1 MTTPGP
7 GSSPSVGLGLNDIL
21 NILWRRRLLIL
32 AATVAGALAG
42 VVYGQVVTPLHIAK
56 ATVQPG
62 ITHYDDRAQ
71 PHREWN
77 LKDIAQWYKRGNQ
90 HPHLAVAM
98 GKDPQ
103 SFRPIIRAE
112 FIPRGPQSRGGN
124 TIALSTLDADP
135 DEARLILERS
145 VDVFNAFA
153 GSDTAFSN
161 IHIMRRQIAANI
173 DKQRSRV
180 AQVEGKRA
188 KARLD
193 IAAAQADIAAEEASK
208 RLVEEQIDELE
219 NSVALVQR
227 SILAHEDVIARIR
240 QDAGNL
246 GAKVDEW
253 ERLGE
258 QLTAERDSILSSRR
272 GDDSAALLVFASSL
286 GDIISDVGELRL
298 GLFDQADRQLEW
310 DTSLRELQLEVRD
323 LEKRIQELV
332 FERDITI
339 PRNILTL
346 EQQAAAL
353 QLELDYDIPFEEQE
367 AIQNLRAMR
376 TRLASLTPLELIGE
390 AVASTRPV
398 RPRKQRAILIL
409 TGLAF
414 LSSIFG
420 AFTLEYLSQNWRQIT
435 RGSRDA

>member
-7 GSSPSVGLGLNDIL
+7 GSSPGVGLGLNDIL

-32 AATVAGALAG
+32 AATAVGALAG
-42 VVYGQVVTPLHIAK
+42 ILYGQLVTPLHIAK

-77 LKDIAQWYKRGNQ
+77 LKDISQWYKRGNQ

-98 GKDPQ
+98 GKNPRT
-103 SFRPIIRAE
+103 FRPIIRAE

-124 TIALSTLDADP
+124 TISLSTLSPDP
-135 DEARLILERS
+135 EEARQILERS

-153 GSDTAFSN
+153 GSDTAFSG
-161 IHIMRRQIAANI
+161 IHIMREQIAANI
-173 DKQRSRV
+173 EKQRAKV
-180 AQVEGKRA
+180 AQGEGKRA

-193 IAAAQADIAAEEASK
+193 IAAAEADIAAEEAGK

-227 SILAHEDVIARIR
+227 SILAHEDAIARIR
-240 QDAGNL
+240 DEAGDL
-246 GAKVDEW
+246 SAKVDEW

-258 QLTAERDSILSSRR
+258 ELTAQRDSVLQARR
-272 GDDSAALLVFASSL
+272 GDDSAALLLFASSL
-286 GDIISDVGELRL
+286 GDIIRDVGELRL
-298 GLFDQADRQLEW
+298 GLFDQAERQLEW
-310 DTSLRELQLEVRD
+310 DRSLRELKIEVRD
-323 LEKRIQELV
+323 LEKQIQELV
-332 FERDITI
+332 FERDVTI
-339 PRNILTL
+339 PRNVLTL
-346 EQQAAAL
+346 EQEAAAL
-353 QLELDYDIPFEEQE
+353 QIQLDYDLPFEEQD
-367 AIQNLRAMR
+367 AIQQLRAMR
-376 TRLASLTPLELIGE
+376 TRLASLTPLEQIGE

-398 RPRKQRAILIL
+398 RPRKRRAILIL

-414 LSSIFG
+414 VSSIFG

-435 RGSRDA
+435 RGAHVT